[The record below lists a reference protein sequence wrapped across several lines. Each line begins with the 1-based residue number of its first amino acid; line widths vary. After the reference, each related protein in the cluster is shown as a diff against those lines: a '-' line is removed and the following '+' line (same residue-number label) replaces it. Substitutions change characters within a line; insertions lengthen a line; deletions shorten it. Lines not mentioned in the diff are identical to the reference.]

1 MSFKKILM
9 LGSAVAVMTSGAI
22 LHQAEAATDTLNIDA
37 VIVVPLAVNCTQ
49 NLDFGNIDAAL
60 GGDVIVAPDGTR
72 SEVGGAE
79 LVSGGGEMEGECAL
93 TGDTTLAYDVTI
105 PATTVTGPGPA
116 MAVDDFMVSDDGG
129 ATSTNATTGTFSDN
143 LVAGAATL
151 SIGATLAVADSATQ
165 TAGTY
170 AGTVTVTAVYQ

>member
-9 LGSAVAVMTSGAI
+9 LGGAVAVMTSG
-22 LHQAEAATDTLNIDA
+22 LMMQQAKATTDTLSIDA
-37 VIVVPLAVNCTQ
+37 VIVTPLVLNCTQ
-49 NLDFGNIDAAL
+49 NLDFGNIDAAA

-93 TGDTTLAYDVTI
+93 TGDTTLAYNVTI

-116 MAVDDFMVSDDGG
+116 MVVDDFMVSDDGG
-129 ATSTNATTGTFSDN
+129 TTSTNATTGTFSDN

-151 SIGATLAVADSATQ
+151 SIGATLAVAAAPGQ
-165 TAGTY
+165 TAGAY
-170 AGTVTVTAVYQ
+170 SGSVTVTAIYQ